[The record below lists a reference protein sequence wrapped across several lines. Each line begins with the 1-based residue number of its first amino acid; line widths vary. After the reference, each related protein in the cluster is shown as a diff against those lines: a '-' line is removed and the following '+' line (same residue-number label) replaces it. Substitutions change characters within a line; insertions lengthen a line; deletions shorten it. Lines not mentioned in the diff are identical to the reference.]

1 MKKIK
6 IVSIALLVL
15 ASLPALRAQTV
26 LVDWTFDNIGVSTP
40 VYNPA
45 PSSGIDLA
53 TAVAATVGMT
63 NTLTSAPSIGLPDVI
78 ANPAVNSDST
88 PLLSDAWRIR
98 ADAAKP
104 NNGNGWDSAAPVGT
118 QGAVFSASTLGYNN
132 IQLTFDITATT
143 QGEGLLQVEYTV
155 DGINWSNAPI
165 TYPANPALVLTNT
178 TPLTITPTQTNGIV
192 IGNYLNMVETGTPY
206 SQVWYTNV
214 TANLSGISGVNNN
227 PNFAVRVVNA
237 AIGTNCL
244 SASNGPLN
252 NTSGNWSIDNVQI
265 TGTPP
270 VTPITVWNFDNTT
283 TYPQTVLYNSPVPS
297 FGSGVATALGM
308 NNSYNGV
315 VSLTSCDITSS
326 PGASTGL
333 NSSAWR
339 VRGGGGTF
347 ATIGSPNGWSS
358 EAPLGTQGAEFDVS
372 TLGFTNI
379 QLAFDIDYTSAA
391 PAQTEVEY
399 TVDGINWS
407 NAATLAYAANPAYIV
422 TNSTDPNT
430 VDGTYFS
437 QTGGSAFY
445 TNLTATFP
453 AAAANS
459 PNFGV
464 RIVNATTG
472 PSEVTSAGAPYN
484 NDSGNWRYDNVII
497 SGTATSGGPSLPP
510 TLTPAAGVAVTNT
523 SFSITIPNG
532 FSAWQAGIS
541 NITVGGVTLLTPT
554 FTNGITISSTQI
566 TFSTS
571 ASIVYQTAGTVS
583 IVIEAAGFTHDT
595 VSQNIAP
602 GPAVQMVLSTQPV
615 APSGDGGTLV
625 TQPALA
631 FADEFG
637 NAATN
642 TVGTVTATVGGSW
655 TLGGGTTVAAANGA
669 VNFTNLSAT
678 SGAAF
683 TGATIT
689 FTTTAGFPSI
699 TSSPFNIPAPATAFT
714 PGDLAVEQEDLA
726 TKNSTFSILELSPAI
741 GNQAT
746 PVNTFPISATGTNAL
761 RQSSSGSTGRLAD
774 SDDGT
779 LVCFSAG
786 LSGDSTVADVTTIN
800 PRGAG
805 TLNEQGD
812 FTLQA
817 TYSGF
822 GGVTA
827 DQARSAVSVDD
838 LTWYMGDKGGVYT
851 NFNTTNDAY
860 IPFSTDNPANVR
872 SLKSFG
878 GTIFALQQ
886 EGGTDPD
893 STVLA
898 IVPFPAGA
906 TNTPIAGAPVNG
918 DQFLVPLE
926 GFPTDGS
933 VLDFYLI
940 RSGNNGA
947 YYDTAYYIDGTNT
960 TSGAIYKF
968 YFTGVNNIDPNTGE
982 QVWVSAGQSWPTPN
996 GGDGLC
1002 ARTNANGGVDL
1013 FYTTGS
1019 GGSSGNSVVMVHD
1032 SSAWNQPINLT
1043 ATNLLYT
1050 VGANTTLK
1058 GIAFAP
1064 VSNASGPG
1072 GTVTLPLR
1080 FNVGSFHL
1088 ASSGSGA
1095 GATAN
1100 SSFSF
1105 TNAPGLTFSVL
1116 GTNNLTAPMNTW
1128 PVVGTVT
1135 DNPPGSG
1142 LYQFTDPNP
1151 ATNGAEFY
1159 SLRYP

>member
-6 IVSIALLVL
+6 IVSTALVML
-15 ASLPALRAQTV
+15 ALLPALRAQTV
-26 LVDWTFDNIGVSTP
+26 LVDWTFDNASNTP
-40 VYNPA
+40 PIYHPA
-45 PSSGIDLA
+45 PSAGVDLA

-63 NTLTSAPSIGLPDVI
+63 NDFTSPASVGAPDVI
-78 ANPAVNSDST
+78 ANPAVNADST
-88 PLLSDAWRIR
+88 PSLPDAWRIR
-98 ADAAKP
+98 STGTGV
-104 NNGNGWDSAAPVGT
+104 GNGWDSLAPIGT
-118 QGAVFSASTLGYNN
+118 QGTVFYASTLGYEN

-155 DGINWSNAPI
+155 DGTNWSNAPLS
-165 TYPANPALVLTNT
+165 YAANPAMVLTNT
-178 TPLTITPTQTNGIV
+178 TPGTITPTATNGIV
-192 IGNYLNMVETGTPY
+192 VGTYFNMTTNIGTGKY
-206 SQVWYTNV
+206 VQYWYTNV
-214 TANLSGISGVNNN
+214 TANLSGIPAVNNN
-227 PNFAVRVVNA
+227 SNFAVRVVNA
-237 AIGTNCL
+237 ATGTNCVN
-244 SASNGPLN
+244 ATGGALN

-265 TGTPP
+265 TGAPP
-270 VTPITVWNFDNTT
+270 LPITVWDFDNTT

-297 FGSGVATALGM
+297 YGSGLAIALGM
-308 NNSYNGV
+308 DNSYNGV
-315 VSLTSCDITSS
+315 VSLTSCDITST

-339 VRGGGGTF
+339 VRGGGGTY
-347 ATIGSPNGWSS
+347 ATIGAPNGWST
-358 EAPLGTQGAEFDVS
+358 EAPLGTQGAEFDAS
-372 TLGFTNI
+372 TLGYANI
-379 QLAFDIDYTSAA
+379 QLAFDIYYTSAA
-391 PAQTEVEY
+391 PAQTAVEY
-399 TVDGINWS
+399 TTDGTDWT

-430 VDGTYFS
+430 VTGTYFS
-437 QTGGSAFY
+437 QTGGSTFY
-445 TNLTATFP
+445 TNITATFP
-453 AAAANS
+453 AAAADN

-472 PSEVTSAGAPYN
+472 ASEVTSAGAPYN
-484 NDSGNWRYDNVII
+484 NSSGNWRYDNIII
-497 SGTATSGGPSLPP
+497 SGTATGGGLSLAP

-523 SFSITIPNG
+523 SFSITIPGG
-532 FSAWQAGIS
+532 FPTWSSAIT

-554 FTNGITISSTQI
+554 FTNGISISSTQLI
-566 TFSTS
+566 FSTS
-571 ASIVYQTAGTVS
+571 ASIAYQTAGTLS
-583 IVIEAAGFTHDT
+583 IVIEATGFTHDT
-595 VSQNIAP
+595 VAQYIAP
-602 GPAVQMVLSTQPV
+602 GPAVQMVLSSQPV
-615 APSGDGGTLV
+615 APSGDGGTLI

-631 FADEFG
+631 FADEYG

-642 TVGTVTATVGGSW
+642 TSGTATATANGSW
-655 TLGGGTTVAAANGA
+655 TLGGGTTVAAVNGA
-669 VNFTNLSAT
+669 VSFTNLSAA
-678 SGAAF
+678 SGSGYA
-683 TGATIT
+683 GATIT

-699 TSSPFNIPAPATAFT
+699 TSSSFNIPAPATAFT
-714 PGDLAVEQEDLA
+714 LGNLAVEQEDLV
-726 TKNSTFSILELSPAI
+726 TKNSTFSILELSPTV
-741 GNQAT
+741 GNQTT
-746 PVNTFPISATGTNAL
+746 PVNTFPISATGTNGL

-786 LSGDSTVADVTTIN
+786 LCGDSTVADVTTVN
-800 PRGAG
+800 SRGAG
-805 TLNEQGD
+805 TLNQQGD

-817 TYSGF
+817 TYSGY
-822 GGVTA
+822 GGTTA

-860 IPFSTDNPANVR
+860 IPYSTGNPANVR

-906 TNTPIAGAPVNG
+906 TNTPIPGAPGNG
-918 DQFLVPLE
+918 LQFLFPLE
-926 GFPTDGS
+926 GFPTDGT
-933 VLDFYLI
+933 VLDFYLL
-940 RSGNNGA
+940 RSGNNGP

-960 TSGAIYKF
+960 SSGAIYKY
-968 YFTGVNNIDPNTGE
+968 YFTGTNNLDPSTGE
-982 QVWVSAGQSWPTPN
+982 QIWVSAGQSWPTPN

-1019 GGSSGNSVVMVHD
+1019 GGSAGNSVVMVHD

-1064 VSNASGPG
+1064 SSNSSGSG

-1080 FNVGSFHL
+1080 FTPGSFHL
-1088 ASSGSGA
+1088 AITGSGA
-1095 GATAN
+1095 GATVN

-1116 GTNNLTAPMNTW
+1116 GTNNLTAPISTW

-1142 LYQFTDPNP
+1142 QYQFTDPSP
-1151 ATNGAEFY
+1151 ATNGAEYY